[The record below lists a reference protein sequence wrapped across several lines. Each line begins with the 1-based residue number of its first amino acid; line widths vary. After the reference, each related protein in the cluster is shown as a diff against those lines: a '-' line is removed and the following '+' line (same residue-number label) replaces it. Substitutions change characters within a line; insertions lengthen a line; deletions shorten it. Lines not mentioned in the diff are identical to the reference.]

1 MPQAPP
7 AIATAVG
14 EVGDDEPWYLTM
26 SCFRLSYDMKYT
38 EVPMVSRTD
47 PLSLAS
53 GVVSTV
59 ENNVIVVSRTHMQA
73 NSLPET

>member
-26 SCFRLSYDMKYT
+26 SCLRLSYVMKYT
-38 EVPMVSRTD
+38 EVPIVSRTAHCI
-47 PLSLAS
+47 SERCC
-53 GVVSTV
+53 VYY
-59 ENNVIVVSRTHMQA
+59 
-73 NSLPET
+73 